1 MSNVTKR
8 RVLIIEDNA
17 DANDSLAMLVEM
29 MGFEVA
35 QALDGPAALALA
47 PQFGPDVVL
56 CDVGLPGMDGYEVVR
71 ALRALFTDRPMV
83 VAALT
88 GYGDRRD
95 LERAA
100 QAGFDQH
107 FIKPLG
113 HDQLESF
120 LTSYA
125 GPRPAATN

>member
-1 MSNVTKR
+1 MDNVVKR

-35 QALDGPAALALA
+35 QALTGPAALELA
-47 PQFGPDVVL
+47 PLFGPDVVF

-71 ALRALFTDRPMV
+71 ALRTLMQGRPLV

-95 LERAA
+95 RERAA
-100 QAGFDQH
+100 EAGFDQH
-107 FIKPLG
+107 FIKPLA
-113 HDQLESF
+113 HDQLETF
-120 LTSYA
+120 LASVTL
-125 GPRPAATN
+125 PRTPPQ